1 MLAST
6 QEWVEAG
13 ITEVIPNNLN
23 PRFAIPIKLEH
34 LITDKLQVN
43 KIKSNLKKKNER
55 KKT

>member
-34 LITDKLQVN
+34 LITDKLQV
-43 KIKSNLKKKNER
+43 KKLNPI
-55 KKT
+55 